1 MGPSL
6 TVEGVTT
13 HVALGAYLERVLAPT
28 LRPGQ
33 GVMVDSLS
41 ARKGSRVAEVEE
53 YGYALMYRSI
63 RPSQRKVSHPHW

>member
-33 GVMVDSLS
+33 GVMVDNLS

-53 YGYALMYRSI
+53 YG
-63 RPSQRKVSHPHW
+63 

>member
-6 TVEGVTT
+6 TVEGATT
-13 HVALGAYLERVLAPT
+13 HVAFRAHLERVLAPT

-41 ARKGSRVAEVEE
+41 ARKGSQVAEVEE
-53 YGYALMYRSI
+53 YGYALMY
-63 RPSQRKVSHPHW
+63 

>member
-6 TVEGVTT
+6 TVEGATT
-13 HVALGAYLERVLAPT
+13 HVAFGVYLERVLAPT

-33 GVMVDSLS
+33 GMMVDSLS

-63 RPSQRKVSHPHW
+63 RSSQPKVRHPHW